1 MDGKLGRGVCV
12 CERVQEVLRAKEG
25 MCSERGQRKESV
37 LPFLTRVGTR
47 AREWKGNVF
56 VNVSAGAGTKA
67 NARAAAHLR
76 LVIFVSL
83 RMAASTEAPLAL
95 M

>member
-1 MDGKLGRGVCV
+1 MFGRG
-12 CERVQEVLRAKEG
+12 QGKT
-25 MCSERGQRKESV
+25 SV

-83 RMAASTEAPLAL
+83 RMAASTEAPLAPMWL
-95 M
+95 PERLQEIGEVWGQ